1 MKSKLVLVVLLLG
14 LVIGLMPVAAQDHHE
29 LTIFAASSLTNAF
42 SEIGAAFSEA
52 NPNVDVVFN
61 FAGSSTLSTQIGQG
75 APADVFASANNTQM
89 QVVVDA
95 GLITSEPS
103 TFAHN
108 RLVLIV
114 PADNPAGIKSLDD
127 LANPGIKLVVAA
139 PAVPVR
145 VYTDTMLAALAAD
158 PAYGEDFRSAVVAN
172 FVSEEDNVRQ
182 VSAKV
187 ALGEAD
193 AGIVYSSDVTP
204 DIASDVIV
212 LPIPDAVNTL
222 ASYPIAV
229 LDDSAEPELTQSFID
244 FVLAD
249 AGQDILVKWGLISI
263 LMPEL
268 QATVEPTAEATA
280 QPSA

>member
-1 MKSKLVLVVLLLG
+1 MKFRLLVVVLLLG
-14 LVIGLMPVAAQDHHE
+14 LVVGLMPAVAEEHHE
-29 LTIFAASSLTNAF
+29 IIVFAASSLTDAF
-42 SEIGAAFSEA
+42 TEIGAAFSEA
-52 NPNVDVVFN
+52 NPGVEVVFN

-75 APADVFASANNTQM
+75 APADVFASANKTQM
-89 QVVVDA
+89 KVVLDA
-95 GLITSEPS
+95 GLITNEPQ

-114 PADNPAGIKSLDD
+114 PADNPAEIESLDD
-127 LANPGIKLVVAA
+127 LAKTGIKLVVAA

-145 VYTDTMLAALAAD
+145 VYTDAMLDALAAD
-158 PAYGEDFRSAVVAN
+158 PAYGEDYRSAVVAN

-182 VSAKV
+182 VAAKV

-204 DIASDVIV
+204 DIATHVIV

-229 LDDSAEPELTQSFID
+229 LDDSAEPELAQSFVD

-249 AGQDILVKWGLISI
+249 AGQDILVKWGFISI
-263 LMPEL
+263 RTPEP
-268 QATVEPTAEATA
+268 QATVEPSATAEAT
-280 QPSA
+280 QPS